1 MSLLNLF
8 AFFTFTVYPCM
19 PPRLLPQEYGF
30 VDTVNAEDA
39 ASVFMSGSYVNKLAA
54 MPSMHFGYAF
64 CIGCVFIY
72 ESGFMR
78 HWCRLTNRK
87 LMLDDDASDIE
98 TPAYFKDE
106 PTDSRR
112 SPVARVL
119 FLVAGVFYPT
129 FILLCIVAT
138 ANHYVLDAVAAALVV
153 LLSYTCNKV
162 LLNFL
167 VLEDWL
173 LWAWRLEKPASTTG
187 RKTQN

>member
-64 CIGCVFIY
+64 CIGCTFIY

-87 LMLDDDASDIE
+87 LMLDDASDIE
-98 TPAYFKDE
+98 APTYFKEE
-106 PTDSRR
+106 PKDSQR
-112 SPVARVL
+112 SAVARVL
-119 FLVAGVFYPT
+119 FLVIGVLYPT

-138 ANHYVLDAVAAALVV
+138 ANHYFLDAMAAALVV
-153 LLSYTCNKV
+153 LLSYTCNKL

-173 LWAWRLEKPASTTG
+173 LWAWRLEKPLSTTG
-187 RKTQN
+187 RKTQK